1 MIMIEIIGNL
11 MRFAFGSIVVDTEQV
26 LLTKSDIVLECEP
39 RVYELLVFFC
49 LHPEEAISR
58 EVLVNEVWRGR
69 IVSDAA
75 VNRAVGE
82 LRKLIEDN
90 PSKPQWIKTV
100 SKVGYRLS
108 VTPSSFNNKNVD
120 TNIIDKENNPR
131 KSADTVLSEKV
142 EELPIKERTEHQF
155 HIKRKSFSVLLL
167 IIGIC
172 FFGYFLVNV
181 YKTSDEVEIISRK
194 PVTST
199 MGSAFNPFYSNQT
212 DTLYYLHRSE
222 KEPLAQVYSQ
232 KGNELAQNISQD
244 NSYYT
249 DVVSDV
255 EGMIYATRLNNLED
269 RDCEI
274 VSFDFARNKFRKL
287 IDCGKRVVT
296 PLVID
301 ESKRRLIY
309 RYRPSIS
316 EPYAVFSYQLDTGR
330 KEQLTHPMQLGNN
343 MGDYVFSI
351 SKDNLTLAVVEYDGN
366 GIDKLKLIDLNNNEI
381 LANVPFIN
389 SVYGLIWRKENQLL
403 VSNNEGLFVFN
414 TQNFTLETIE
424 QSDQFGRLMD
434 DPISGHIFTERGQTT
449 ANIYK
454 YSLTSNLSEPL
465 TESSAISQKPTLGN
479 HSNLLAFISDRSGQ
493 LEIYIEEERKTVV
506 TATFDDPIDYVTAMS
521 WSPNDDKLVV
531 SMNNGFY
538 LYSLANKTWQK
549 LAVEFSKIH
558 HVAFVQESIMFSAEV
573 DGKWNIW
580 QLSLANHEVKQ
591 ITTKGGY
598 SVQGNENNIFYTK
611 FSQEGLYQFDL
622 KTQQEKLLIDSYPIA
637 GWRYWQL
644 RGGNIYYLKN
654 KEYNELNLMT
664 GNIKALYRFNKKM
677 PSSCETAFNLEFFA
691 CEKIE
696 VNTSNI
702 WQFKLSQ

>member
-1 MIMIEIIGNL
+1 MIMVEIIGNL

-49 LHPEEAISR
+49 QHPEEAISR

-100 SKVGYRLS
+100 SKVGYRFS
-108 VTPSSFNNKNVD
+108 VTPTSFNNKNVD
-120 TNIIDKENNPR
+120 TKIIDKENNPR
-131 KSADTVLSEKV
+131 KSSDPALSEKI
-142 EELPIKERTEHQF
+142 EELPIKERTEHQL
-155 HIKRKSFSVLLL
+155 HINSKSFSVLLL

-172 FFGYFLVNV
+172 FFGYYLVNS

-194 PVTST
+194 PVSST

-274 VSFDFARNKFRKL
+274 VSFDFASNKFRKL

-330 KEQLTHPMQLGNN
+330 KEQLTHPVQLGNN

-424 QSDQFGRLMD
+424 QSDQFGRLMG
-434 DPISGHIFTERGQTT
+434 DPIRGHIYTERGQTT

-493 LEIYIEEERKTVV
+493 LEIYIEEERKAVF
-506 TATFDDPIDYVTAMS
+506 TATFDDPIEYVTAMS
-521 WSPNDDKLVV
+521 WSPKDDKLVV
-531 SMNNGFY
+531 SMNNGLY
-538 LYSLANKTWQK
+538 IYSLANKAWQK
-549 LAVEFSKIH
+549 LAMEFSKIH
-558 HVAFVQESIMFSAEV
+558 HVAFVQESVMFSAEV

-580 QLSLANHEVKQ
+580 QLSLANHAIKQ

-598 SVQGNENNIFYTK
+598 SVQGNANSIFYTK

-622 KTQQEKLLIDSYPIA
+622 ETQQEKLLIDSYPIA

-654 KEYNELNLMT
+654 KEYNVLNLMT
-664 GNIKALYRFNKKM
+664 GNIKALHRFDKKM
-677 PSSCETAFNLEFFA
+677 PFSCETDFNHEFFA